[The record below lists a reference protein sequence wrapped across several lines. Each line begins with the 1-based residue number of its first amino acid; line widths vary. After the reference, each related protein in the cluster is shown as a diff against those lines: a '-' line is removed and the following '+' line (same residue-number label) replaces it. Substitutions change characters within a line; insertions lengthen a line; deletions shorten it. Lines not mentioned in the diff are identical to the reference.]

1 MSPIVKVDIG
11 INCINKNKYIKTL
24 FSREANFQRKK
35 FEWSNSISEWVSDH
49 RNQMVNSNV
58 ASSPI
63 SRHVSSSREFNDDPF
78 EPPMDDAMD
87 DPFMPDRL
95 RDKIYCNF

>member
-11 INCINKNKYIKTL
+11 TSFIISIYLKL

-49 RNQMVNSNV
+49 RNQMVHSTV
-58 ASSPI
+58 VSSPI
-63 SRHVSSSREFNDDPF
+63 SRHVTSSREFNEDPF
-78 EPPMDDAMD
+78 EPPMDDPMD

-95 RDKIYCNF
+95 RVKHFLIF